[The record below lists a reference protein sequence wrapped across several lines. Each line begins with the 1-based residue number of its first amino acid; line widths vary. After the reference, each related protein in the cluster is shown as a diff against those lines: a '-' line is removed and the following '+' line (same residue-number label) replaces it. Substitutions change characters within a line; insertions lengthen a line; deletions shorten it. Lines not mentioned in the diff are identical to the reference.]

1 MGTCMPQTVNFTG
14 REETDQL
21 AARFPNDDPRW
32 QLARRIVASKC
43 FEKSSFLVNFLLFV
57 CERELTGRE
66 QEINER
72 EIGVKALG
80 RPTTYNPG
88 EDNIVRNYARLL
100 RKRLEEYFKTEG
112 KAETLRIEIPRG
124 RYIPVFYS
132 VDSLQDAP
140 LPSPLPTNAPTT
152 TELKDKAGLDAQPA
166 RSIFRMPVYRTR
178 WLVFVLSALVIAGAV
193 VYFGARSFRRKPTSP
208 THALWTEVFGSGRET
223 IIVPADS
230 SFGILQNLTRNS
242 MHLNDYVN
250 RKYLPKADSVSG
262 LDSRNL
268 NDLATQRYTSV
279 VDLNIAVSL
288 SRLPEL
294 VPERF
299 AIRYARDL
307 RMDDLKHSNAI
318 LIGSQHSNP
327 WVELFQDNRN
337 FVPQYQPEVDDS
349 LIVNRHPLAG
359 ESAEYKNL
367 WDEDSHRTYA
377 VLAFVPSLDGAGHV
391 ILLEGLNMAGTQ
403 AAGDFLLDDE
413 SIDPILQK
421 ARLAD
426 GTLEPFE
433 LLLETRSIGADS
445 PKARVIA
452 ERYGSSARQ

>member
-1 MGTCMPQTVNFTG
+1 MSQTIPSIG
-14 REETDQL
+14 SEESVQHASHHL
-21 AARFPNDDPRW
+21 SGDPRW

-57 CERELTGRE
+57 CERELSGRSH
-66 QEINER
+66 EINEH

-80 RPTTYNPG
+80 RPTAYNPG

-112 KAETLRIEIPRG
+112 SGETLRVDIPRG
-124 RYIPVFYS
+124 HYVPVFYS
-132 VDSLQDAP
+132 IESPQEAQP
-140 LPSPLPTNAPTT
+140 PSSLPSPAATSVTN
-152 TELKDKAGLDAQPA
+152 EIGIDAEPSHSSVRRPVHRA
-166 RSIFRMPVYRTR
+166 RSIV
-178 WLVFVLSALVIAGAV
+178 LVLSTLIV
-193 VYFGARSFRRKPTSP
+193 VVAAAYFGIRWFNRKPASLS
-208 THALWTEVFGSGRET
+208 HVLWTQVFTSGRET

-230 SFGILQNLTRNS
+230 GFGILQNLTRNS

-250 RKYLPKADSVSG
+250 GKYLPKIDSVPG

-268 NDLATQRYTSV
+268 NDLSTQRYTSV

-294 VPERF
+294 VPDRF

-307 RMDDLKHSNAI
+307 RIDDLKHSNAI

-327 WVELFQDNRN
+327 WAELFQDNLN
-337 FVPQYQPEVDDS
+337 FVLQYQPEVDDS
-349 LIVNRHPLAG
+349 LILNRHPIAG
-359 ESAEYKNL
+359 ESATYKNL

-377 VLAFVPSLDGAGHV
+377 VLAFVPSLDGIGHV
-391 ILLEGLNMAGTQ
+391 FLLEGLNMAGTQ
-403 AAGDFLLDDE
+403 AAGDFLLDAQ
-413 SIDPILQK
+413 SIEPILRR
-421 ARLAD
+421 ARLSD
-426 GTLEPFE
+426 GTFQPFE

-452 ERYGSSARQ
+452 ERYGSFARQ